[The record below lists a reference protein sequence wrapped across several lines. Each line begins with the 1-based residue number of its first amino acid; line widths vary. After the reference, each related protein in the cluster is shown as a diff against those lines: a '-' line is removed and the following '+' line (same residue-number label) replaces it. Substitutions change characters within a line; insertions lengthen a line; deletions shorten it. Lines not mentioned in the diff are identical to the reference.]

1 MTLYRDARKAFGES
15 ILPKEVSV
23 GVKLTRISVDLVDLV
38 RSVWTDEDLDQEFDK
53 RLGNLKV
60 EYREVEREMLS
71 LDSVESQAY
80 SIECARLAVQLRE
93 IGGNVLS
100 EGSEDS
106 AEESEE
112 DSGEDSEE
120 NHLEERLVRKV
131 SPGQQVDGRVYD
143 PDRCLEC
150 EETLDECTCVDEEYA
165 RRLAE

>member
-1 MTLYRDARKAFGES
+1 MD
-15 ILPKEVSV
+15 
-23 GVKLTRISVDLVDLV
+23 LTDLV

-60 EYREVEREMLS
+60 EYREVEREMLL

-80 SIECARLAVQLRE
+80 SVECARLGMQLRE
-93 IGGNVLS
+93 IGGRVLS

-106 AEESEE
+106 AE
-112 DSGEDSEE
+112 DFGEDSEE
-120 NHLEERLVRKV
+120 NHLEEKLVRKV

>member
-1 MTLYRDARKAFGES
+1 M
-15 ILPKEVSV
+15 
-23 GVKLTRISVDLVDLV
+23 RISVDLTDLV

-93 IGGNVLS
+93 IGVTGVS

-106 AEESEE
+106 DEE
-112 DSGEDSEE
+112 DSGEDSNDEE
-120 NHLEERLVRKV
+120 EECLEEKLVRKV